1 MFAFVGGAIG
11 LNGTVSPRG
20 GVQSSRNGGRFLS
33 RSEARRAHIVR
44 MSEEKT
50 EEEEFILPPEPY
62 PGYYADLERNGLD
75 PVEEMKKKAAKA
87 QGKSTK
93 KKKVGGKASMY
104 RADGT
109 AYAPWMVGAVI
120 EDVDSMGIK
129 SKSDAVGSLATDP
142 QAQELAGVGL
152 KYKSLGDELLLTW
165 STGSEPRNQGFVVR
179 KRKGKTDEW
188 VKVADYESHPAE
200 LTSKGAEGG
209 DYSWLDKSPEPGTW
223 IYRVS
228 DIDKNGI
235 QSDLS
240 QTIVELQSEGEQRLQ
255 VAALIGLIA
264 FLVVFGVIAANIDKL
279 SGL

>member
-1 MFAFVGGAIG
+1 
-11 LNGTVSPRG
+11 
-20 GVQSSRNGGRFLS
+20 
-33 RSEARRAHIVR
+33 

-50 EEEEFILPPEPY
+50 QEEEFVLPPEPY
-62 PGYYADLERNGLD
+62 PGYYADLERSGLD
-75 PVEEMKKKAAKA
+75 PVEEMKKKAARA
-87 QGKSTK
+87 QGKSEK

-104 RADGT
+104 RSDGT
-109 AYAPWMVGAVI
+109 AYAPWMVGAII
-120 EDVDSMGIK
+120 EDVDSMGVK
-129 SKSDAVGSLATDP
+129 SKSDAVGSLRTDP

-165 STGSEPRNQGFVVR
+165 STGSERSNQGFVIR

-188 VKVADYESHPAE
+188 IKIADFDSHPAE
-200 LTSKGAEGG
+200 LTSKGAQGG

-228 DIDKNGI
+228 DIDKNGV

-240 QTIVELQSEGEQRLQ
+240 QTIVELQSEGEQRVQ
-255 VAALIGLIA
+255 IAALIGLIA
-264 FLVVFGVIAANIDKL
+264 FLVLFGAVAANIDKL